1 MKYAYYPG
9 CSLHATGLEYDR
21 SARAVLKTL
30 GVELDELADWSCCG
44 ASSGHSLSGK
54 AASALPARNIALA
67 QKTGLDLLI
76 PCAAC
81 FNRLKSAE
89 HSLRTDPAERA
100 KIEQTV
106 NFQYTGA
113 TRIRN
118 LLDVVANEIGMDAVR
133 RAVKRPLADLR
144 VVGYYGC
151 LLVRPPQ
158 VVQFDDP
165 EHPQLLDALLDT
177 LGATAVD
184 WAFATVCCGGS
195 LSLTRAKIANKLVDN
210 LVAHAREVGAQAMV
224 TACPLC
230 QMNLELRQ
238 TQSADKLPIIY
249 FTELM
254 GLAFGLPESQS
265 WWGKHLIDPRTVV
278 ASYARTGVN

>member
-21 SARAVLKTL
+21 SAQAVLKTL
-30 GVELDELADWSCCG
+30 GVELDELEDWNCCG
-44 ASSGHSLSGK
+44 ASSGHSLSSR

-89 HSLRTDPAERA
+89 HSLKTDPAERQ
-100 KIEQTV
+100 KIERTV

-113 TRIRN
+113 VQIRN
-118 LLDVVANEIGMDAVR
+118 LLDVVANEIGMDTVR
-133 RAVKRPLADLR
+133 RAVKRPLTDLR

-165 EHPQLLDALLDT
+165 EHPELLDELLDT
-177 LGATAVD
+177 LGAKPVD
-184 WAFATVCCGGS
+184 WAYATVCCGGS
-195 LSLTRAKIANKLVDN
+195 LSLTRAKIVNKLVDN

-230 QMNLELRQ
+230 QMNLEMRQ
-238 TQSADKLPIIY
+238 AKSTDRLPIIY

-254 GLAFGLPESQS
+254 GLAFGLPETKT
-265 WWGKHLIDPRTVV
+265 WWGKHLIDPRNVV
-278 ASYARTGVN
+278 ASYTMTGVK